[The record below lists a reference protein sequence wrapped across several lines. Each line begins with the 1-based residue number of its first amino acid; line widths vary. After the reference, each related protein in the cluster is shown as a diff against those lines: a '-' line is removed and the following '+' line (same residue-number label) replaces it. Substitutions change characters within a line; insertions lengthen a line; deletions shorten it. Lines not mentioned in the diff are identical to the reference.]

1 MPVRDKLDFFKVRFM
16 SLSDSSNSYFTLE
29 EQGDVLVVSFKSRLL
44 NDEENI
50 EQLGQELFSLVE
62 QSSWLKLVL
71 DLSKVDYLTSS
82 VLGKLITL
90 HRKLHRSQ
98 GKMVLIGLTEGVDA
112 ILRTSKLLTYF
123 AIADSRDAAIA
134 QLAS

>member
-1 MPVRDKLDFFKVRFM
+1 MPLPDQP
-16 SLSDSSNSYFTLE
+16 NSFITLE
-29 EQGDVLVVSFKSRLL
+29 EHGDVLVVRFKMRLL

-62 QSSWLKLVL
+62 QANWLKLVL
-71 DLSKVDYLTSS
+71 DLTNVEYLTSS

-90 HRKLHRSQ
+90 HRKLHRNQ
-98 GKMVLIGLTEGVDA
+98 GKMVLFGLSDGVDA

-123 AIADSRDAAIA
+123 AIAENRDAAIA

>member
-1 MPVRDKLDFFKVRFM
+1 M
-16 SLSDSSNSYFTLE
+16 SLSDQPNSYFTLE
-29 EQGDVLVVSFKSRLL
+29 EHGDVLVVRFKSRLL

-50 EQLGQELFSLVE
+50 EQLGQALFALVE
-62 QSSWLKLVL
+62 QSNWLKLVL

-123 AIADSRDAAIA
+123 AIAENRDAAIA

>member
-1 MPVRDKLDFFKVRFM
+1 MALPDQ
-16 SLSDSSNSYFTLE
+16 SNSYFALE
-29 EQGDVLVVSFKSRLL
+29 EHGDVLVVHFKSRLL

-50 EQLGQELFSLVE
+50 EQLGQELFALVE
-62 QSSWLKLVL
+62 QSNWLKLVL
-71 DLSKVDYLTSS
+71 DLAKVDYLTSS

-123 AIADSRDAAIA
+123 SIADSRDAAIA

>member
-1 MPVRDKLDFFKVRFM
+1 MPLPDQPIYVKLQ
-16 SLSDSSNSYFTLE
+16 E
-29 EQGDVLVVSFKSRLL
+29 HGDVLVVGFTMRML

-62 QSSWLKLVL
+62 QSNWLKLVL
-71 DLSKVDYLTSS
+71 DMTNVEYVTSS

-90 HRKLHRSQ
+90 HRKLHRNK
-98 GKMVLIGLTEGVDA
+98 GKLVLFGLSPGVDS
-112 ILRTSKLLTYF
+112 ILRTAKLLTYF
-123 AIADSRDAAIA
+123 SVAESCDAAIA

>member
-1 MPVRDKLDFFKVRFM
+1 MPLPDQPIYLKLQ
-16 SLSDSSNSYFTLE
+16 E
-29 EQGDVLVVSFKSRLL
+29 HGDVLVAGFTMRML

-62 QSSWLKLVL
+62 QYNWLKLAL
-71 DLSKVDYLTSS
+71 DLSNVEYLTSS

-98 GKMVLIGLTEGVDA
+98 GRLVLFGLSPGVDT
-112 ILRTSKLLTYF
+112 ILRTAKLLTYF
-123 AIADSRDAAIA
+123 TVADSRDAAVA
-134 QLAS
+134 ELANAPAATSQTAS

>member
-1 MPVRDKLDFFKVRFM
+1 MPLPDQP
-16 SLSDSSNSYFTLE
+16 SSYFNLE
-29 EQGDVLVVSFKSRLL
+29 AHGDVLVVRFMARLL

-50 EQLGQELFSLVE
+50 EQLGQELFALVE
-62 QSSWLKLVL
+62 QFNWLKVVL
-71 DLSKVDYLTSS
+71 DLSNVDYLTSS

-98 GKMVLIGLTEGVDA
+98 GKMILFGLSEGVDA

-123 AIADSRDAAIA
+123 SIADSRDAAIA